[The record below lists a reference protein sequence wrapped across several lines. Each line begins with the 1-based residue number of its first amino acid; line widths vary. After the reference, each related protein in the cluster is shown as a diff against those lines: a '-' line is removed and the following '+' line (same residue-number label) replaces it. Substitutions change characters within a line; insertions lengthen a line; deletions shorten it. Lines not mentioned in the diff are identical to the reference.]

1 MRAEKYLFISSSPCG
16 DKIMT
21 MGSLI
26 RNGSEILL
34 EVTSQVFIF
43 LDILII
49 LINLF
54 SLDYLFFC
62 PQNYF
67 AQKFAEYGSS
77 VYYYYFTQVNKSSI
91 FLFLCY
97 KYFL

>member
-1 MRAEKYLFISSSPCG
+1 MWGQNY
-16 DKIMT
+16 D
-21 MGSLI
+21 
-26 RNGSEILL
+26 NG
-34 EVTSQVFIF
+34 
-43 LDILII
+43 
-49 LINLF
+49 LINQKWFGDLIGGYITSFYILRHFNYFEKLF

-62 PQNYF
+62 PPNYF

>member
-49 LINLF
+49 LK
-54 SLDYLFFC
+54 
-62 PQNYF
+62 NYF
-67 AQKFAEYGSS
+67 
-77 VYYYYFTQVNKSSI
+77 
-91 FLFLCY
+91 L
-97 KYFL
+97 